1 MKMSENDYTIRS
13 VSSNGELKAMAHF
26 SGMSM
31 KWPTEIYDNK
41 TGKTFRFASNEP
53 MEDWMVGNYSGFA
66 KYILID

>member
-1 MKMSENDYTIRS
+1 MEMSENDYTIRS
-13 VSSNGELKAMAHF
+13 VSSSGELKAMAYF

-31 KWPTEIYDNK
+31 KWPAEIHYFK
-41 TGKTFRFASNEP
+41 TDQTFRFVSNEP